1 MKNTFIS
8 VHMCCYQGGNGHSEN
23 PQELSSPVMLAWSG
37 QGYITRLWLQGSS
50 VEPLTLPFLA
60 VGGW

>member
-37 QGYITRLWLQGSS
+37 QGYITRLWLQGKQGQVWS
-50 VEPLTLPFLA
+50 L
-60 VGGW
+60 